1 MNRILVA
8 TIVAMA
14 LPATGFAQDRIDVTY
29 DNVHTTTLAN
39 GLEVVVVESHAV
51 PIATIEI
58 AVRNGAFTEP
68 PELNGLSHL
77 YEHMFF
83 KANEELSSQEEY
95 LARQRELGMIFN
107 GTTGNERVNYY
118 FTLQSKNL
126 REGLEFMSAAIQ
138 TPVFD
143 QAELER
149 EREVVLGEY
158 DRNEATPTYY
168 LFDAMD
174 DLLWFE
180 FPSRKDSLGDR
191 ETISTATVE
200 QMRGMQQTYYVP
212 NNSLLILSGDVTP
225 EDGFALAEEIYG
237 DWERGAEPFEGDPI
251 PEHPPLEENVAAIVH
266 QPVNISYIQLGW
278 HGPDTRNDVD
288 ATYAADV
295 FSFILR
301 QDASTFRQNL
311 VETGIVLD
319 AALGYST
326 LRYVGPIT
334 LTAVT
339 TPGREAE
346 AIEAIRAE
354 MARFT
359 DPDYFT
365 EEQVRT
371 AQTLLAVSEIYNQQS
386 VEDLAHTL
394 SYWWCSASLDY
405 YLSYIDELYDV
416 TREDM
421 AQYIETYVHDQPLA
435 AVLMTSEENA
445 AANGL
450 TEEWLLDVVAG
461 GAE

>member
-1 MNRILVA
+1 MYRLFVVGIAALL
-8 TIVAMA
+8 
-14 LPATGFAQDRIDVTY
+14 LPASAVAQDRVDVTY
-29 DNVHTTTLAN
+29 DHVHSRTLDN
-39 GLEVVVVESHAV
+39 GLDVVIVESHAV

-83 KANEELSSQEEY
+83 KANAELGSQEEY

-126 REGLEFMSAAIQ
+126 REGLEFMNAAIR

-191 ETISTATVE
+191 ETIGTATVE
-200 QMRGMQQTYYVP
+200 QMREMQQTYYVP
-212 NNSLLILSGDVTP
+212 NNSLLVISGDVTP
-225 EDGFALAEEIYG
+225 DDGFALAEEIYG
-237 DWERGAEPFEGDPI
+237 DWVAGPDPFAGEPI
-251 PEHPPLEENVAAIVH
+251 PEHPPLEENVAAVVH
-266 QPVNISYIQLGW
+266 QPVSISYVQLAW
-278 HGPDTRNDVD
+278 HGPDTRNDLD

-295 FSFILR
+295 FSFILT

-319 AALGYST
+319 VGLSYST
-326 LRYVGPIT
+326 QRYVGPIT
-334 LTAVT
+334 LTAVM
-339 TPGREAE
+339 TPGREGE
-346 AIEAIRAE
+346 AIDAILTE
-354 MARFT
+354 VARFT
-359 DPDYFT
+359 EDGYFT
-365 EEQVRT
+365 DEQVST
-371 AQTLLAVSEIYNQQS
+371 AQTLLAVSEVYNQQS

-405 YLSYIDELYDV
+405 YLTYIDELYEVARDDM
-416 TREDM
+416 TR
-421 AQYIETYVHDQPLA
+421 YVETYVHGKPMA
-435 AVLMTSEENA
+435 AVLMTSEEIA
-445 AANGL
+445 SEFGL
-450 TEEWLLDVVAG
+450 TEEWLLDAVSG
-461 GAE
+461 GGE

>member
-1 MNRILVA
+1 MYRLLVVGIA
-8 TIVAMA
+8 V
-14 LPATGFAQDRIDVTY
+14 LVFPATAAAQDRVDVTY
-29 DNVHTTTLAN
+29 DHVHSRTLDN
-39 GLEVVVVESHAV
+39 GLDVVIVESHAV

-68 PELNGLSHL
+68 SELNGLSHL

-83 KANEELSSQEEY
+83 KANAEFGSQEEY

-126 REGLEFMSAAIQ
+126 REGLEFMNAAIR

-143 QAELER
+143 EEELTR

-180 FPSRKDSLGDR
+180 FPSRKDPLGDR
-191 ETISTATVE
+191 ETIGTATVE
-200 QMRGMQQTYYVP
+200 QMRQMQETYYVP
-212 NNSLLILSGDVTP
+212 NNSLLIISGDVTP
-225 EDGFALAEEIYG
+225 EDGFAMAEEIYG
-237 DWERGAEPFEGDPI
+237 DWASGPDPFAGDPI
-251 PEHPPLEENVAAIVH
+251 PEHPPLTEDVSSIVH
-266 QPVNISYIQLGW
+266 QPVSVSYLQLAW
-278 HGPDTRNDVD
+278 HGPDTRNDLD

-295 FSFILR
+295 FSFILG

-319 AALGYST
+319 VALGYST

-346 AIEAIRAE
+346 AIEAILAE
-354 MARFT
+354 VSRFT
-359 DPDYFT
+359 EPEYFT
-365 EEQVRT
+365 AEQVET
-371 AQTLLAVSEIYNQQS
+371 AQTLLAVSEVYNQQS

-405 YLSYIDELYDV
+405 YLNYIAELYEV
-416 TREDM
+416 TRDDM
-421 AQYIETYVHDQPLA
+421 TRYVETYIHNQPMA
-435 AVLMTSEENA
+435 AVVMTSEEIA
-445 AANGL
+445 GEFGL
-450 TEEWLLDVVAG
+450 TDEWLLDAVSG
-461 GAE
+461 GGR

>member
-8 TIVAMA
+8 TLVAMA
-14 LPATGFAQDRIDVTY
+14 LPAPGFAQDRIDVTY
-29 DNVHTTTLAN
+29 DNVHSTTLAN

-58 AVRNGAFTEP
+58 AARNGAFTEP

-83 KANEELSSQEEY
+83 KANEEFASQEEY

-126 REGLEFMSAAIQ
+126 REGLEFMGAAIQ

-143 QAELER
+143 QEELER

-168 LFDAMD
+168 LFEATD

-180 FPSRKDSLGDR
+180 YPSRKDSLGDR
-191 ETISTATVE
+191 ETIGTATVE
-200 QMRGMQQTYYVP
+200 QMRTMQETYYVP

-225 EDGFALAEEIYG
+225 EEGFALAEEIFGGWEAGG
-237 DWERGAEPFEGDPI
+237 DPFADDPI
-251 PEHPPLEENVAAIVH
+251 PEHPPLPENVAAVVH
-266 QPVNISYIQLGW
+266 QPVNVSYVRLSW
-278 HGPDTRNDVD
+278 HGPDTRNDLD

-295 FSFILR
+295 FSFILG

-319 AALGYST
+319 ASFGYST
-326 LRYVGPIT
+326 LRYVGPIS
-334 LTAVT
+334 LTAIT
-339 TPGREAE
+339 APGREAE
-346 AIEAIRAE
+346 AVEAILAE
-354 MARFT
+354 LARFA

-405 YLSYIDELYDV
+405 YLTYIDELYDV

-421 AQYIETYVHDQPLA
+421 ARYIETYVHDQPLA
-435 AVLMTSEENA
+435 AVLMTSEDNA
-445 AANGL
+445 TANGL
-450 TEEWLLDVVAG
+450 TQEWLLESVVG
-461 GAE
+461 GGQ